1 MRPTIKN
8 IAIELQLAVSTVSR
22 ALNGS
27 YGVHPKTVER
37 VQQKARE
44 LGYVPDLGAQ
54 QLAGKRSNFIG
65 VFAPEFEFE
74 ATPEFAELFPPM
86 HKALRLLGKDV
97 LVFSVPFFA
106 YEPGKLE
113 KWVALRNLS
122 GIIVLPGFGADHP
135 MLQEALELEMPC
147 VNFGGAYGRRCS
159 TFTGGDYLGGRQA
172 GACLGEL
179 GHLQIGI
186 VSGPESLRI
195 CRDRYLG
202 FQEGYEQSSGHPL
215 PDTPMAYGD
224 FSGASGGTAALKLW
238 RENAGITAI
247 FCMNDLMAM
256 GAVAALSEAGV
267 RIPEEMSIIGYDGA
281 FFTAYTN
288 PPLTTICH
296 PYERLGERAVELLT
310 DLIDGGQGTVFD
322 GLPPQLI
329 RRRTTAPCRVKD
341 AADKTPDAV

>member
-8 IAIELQLAVSTVSR
+8 IALELQLAVSTVSR

-27 YGVHPKTVER
+27 YGVHPRTVER

-65 VFAPEFEFE
+65 VFAPEFDFE

-97 LVFSVPFFA
+97 LVFSVPFFD

-122 GIIVLPGFGADHP
+122 GIIVLPAFGKDHP

-159 TFTGGDYLGGRQA
+159 TFTGGDRLGGQQV
-172 GACLGEL
+172 GAYLGEL
-179 GHLQIGI
+179 GHLRIGI
-186 VSGPESLRI
+186 VSGPEPLRI

-202 FQEGYEQSSGHPL
+202 FLDGYEQSTGHSKQAV
-215 PDTPMAYGD
+215 PMAYGD
-224 FSGASGGTAALKLW
+224 FSGASGGRAVLELW
-238 RENAGITAI
+238 RNNPGLTAI

-256 GAVAALSEAGV
+256 GAIAAMSEAGI
-267 RIPEEMSIIGYDGA
+267 RIPEELSVIGYDGA

-288 PPLTTICH
+288 PPLTTIRH
-296 PYERLGERAVELLT
+296 PYERLGEQAVELLMN
-310 DLIDGGQGTVFD
+310 LIDGDEGVVFD

-329 RRRTTAPCRVKD
+329 RRRTAAPCRNENT
-341 AADKTPDAV
+341 ADKTTDAV

>member
-8 IAIELQLAVSTVSR
+8 IALELQLAVSTVSR

-27 YGVHPKTVER
+27 YGVHPKTIER

-65 VFAPEFEFE
+65 VFSPEFDFE

-97 LVFSVPFFA
+97 LVFSVPFFD

-113 KWVALRNLS
+113 QWVALRNLS
-122 GIIVLPGFGADHP
+122 GIIVLPGFGRDHP
-135 MLQEALELEMPC
+135 MLLEALVLEMPC
-147 VNFGGAYGRRCS
+147 VNFSGACGPRCS
-159 TFTGGDYLGGRQA
+159 TFTGGDHLGGKQA
-172 GACLGEL
+172 GAYLGEL
-179 GHLQIGI
+179 GHLRVGI
-186 VSGPESLRI
+186 LSGPESLRI

-202 FQEGYEQSSGHPL
+202 FREGYEQSTGYSP
-215 PDTPMAYGD
+215 PDMPMAFGD
-224 FSGASGGTAALKLW
+224 FSGASGGSGALELW
-238 RENAGITAI
+238 RENPDITAI

-267 RIPEEMSIIGYDGA
+267 RIPEELSVIGYDGA

-288 PPLTTICH
+288 PPLTTIRH
-296 PYERLGERAVELLT
+296 PYERLGERAVELLM
-310 DLIDGGQGTVFD
+310 DLIDGGTGLVFD

-329 RRRTTAPCRVKD
+329 RRRTTSPYMNED
-341 AADKTPDAV
+341 AAGKTTDAV